1 MVAVHRLSLFV
12 AQVGVAVHCGA
23 RATHCGGFSRCR
35 AQAPLELGLS
45 SFGAGAWLLPGMW
58 SLLGPGLKPVSPA
71 LAGGFL
77 STGSPGKFLKIV
89 S

>member
-45 SFGAGAWLLPGMW
+45 SFGAGAWLLPGM
-58 SLLGPGLKPVSPA
+58 
-71 LAGGFL
+71 
-77 STGSPGKFLKIV
+77 
-89 S
+89 

>member
-35 AQAPLELGLS
+35 AQALELGLS

>member
-12 AQVGVAVHCGA
+12 AQVGVAVLCGA
-23 RATHCGGFSRCR
+23 RATRCGGFSRCR
-35 AQAPLELGLS
+35 TQALELGLS